1 MDLYSVIEE
10 FREITNSDE
19 KVLEI
24 EVLKA
29 PHQSFSLP
37 KEKQAIYIFEKNGIF
52 FKIGKVGD
60 KSNARFRYQHYK
72 PNSARSSLAKSILNN
87 RGNKSLREV
96 FNSEIL
102 DSLSDENIE
111 GFIKQNMNRINIY
124 MDISKGEFYLNLLE
138 ALLHY
143 RLNPIFEGKRYDK

>member
-1 MDLYSVIEE
+1 MNLHSVIDE

-19 KVLEI
+19 KALEI

-52 FKIGKVGD
+52 FKIGKVRD

-72 PNSARSSLAKSILNN
+72 PNSARSTLAKSILNN
-87 RGNKSLREV
+87 KENKLLREV
-96 FNSEIL
+96 FNSEVL

-111 GFIKQNMNRINIY
+111 NFIKQNMNRVNIY
-124 MDISKGEFYLNLLE
+124 MDISLGEFYLNLLE

-143 RLNPIFEGKRYDK
+143 RLNPVFEGKI

>member
-1 MDLYSVIEE
+1 MNLYSVIDE

-19 KVLEI
+19 KALEI

-37 KEKQAIYIFEKNGIF
+37 KEKQAIYIFEKGGIF

-72 PNSARSSLAKSILNN
+72 PNSAGSTLAKSILKNKE
-87 RGNKSLREV
+87 NKSL
-96 FNSEIL
+96 
-102 DSLSDENIE
+102 
-111 GFIKQNMNRINIY
+111 
-124 MDISKGEFYLNLLE
+124 
-138 ALLHY
+138 
-143 RLNPIFEGKRYDK
+143 